1 MIELESMRVLTP
13 FAALFLELH
22 QVRNLQ
28 YCALRV
34 GCPRTRR
41 GQGARCCYRR
51 QSNRCCLSAQA
62 VFGHNGVKVA
72 SNWVLYLADAR
83 VRGSFAPEEDLPN
96 SVPHSTH
103 QMIARSIQT
112 TAWTRVSFR
121 QQLPGLLTSPSSS
134 GNRAALQATAGG
146 AG

>member
-1 MIELESMRVLTP
+1 MLDAQERDGAKVPDVVISDKAIGAVCRLE
-13 FAALFLELH
+13 
-22 QVRNLQ
+22 
-28 YCALRV
+28 CD
-34 GCPRTRR
+34 
-41 GQGARCCYRR
+41 
-51 QSNRCCLSAQA
+51 AQA

-83 VRGSFAPEEDLPN
+83 VRGSFSPEEDLPN

-121 QQLPGLLTSPSSS
+121 QQLPGNVAVVIWKQS
-134 GNRAALQATAGG
+134 RAAGDCRRRGLAFR
-146 AG
+146 